1 MSMMIYP
8 PQTQN
13 KMACDDTKIE
23 IENELIRIAE
33 SVFVNENNITIESTH
48 NDTVGWDSLGTLNL
62 IMAVEDEFDIQ
73 FSEEELET
81 IQGLND
87 IYRIILDKKK
97 D

>member
-1 MSMMIYP
+1 
-8 PQTQN
+8 
-13 KMACDDTKIE
+13 MACDDTKIE

-87 IYRIILDKKK
+87 IYRIILDKKRLGE
-97 D
+97 DHR

>member
-1 MSMMIYP
+1 
-8 PQTQN
+8 
-13 KMACDDTKIE
+13 MACDDTKIE